1 MSCRLRACALS
12 AKNAP
17 ARTADRSSV
26 GAGRTMDIHLIE
38 QDAIAQGRAIGPVNC
53 GGTELNLCYLS
64 QLTNHFAVEI
74 P

>member
-1 MSCRLRACALS
+1 M
-12 AKNAP
+12 N
-17 ARTADRSSV
+17 
-26 GAGRTMDIHLIE
+26 IHLIE